1 MHEYAQTS
9 QTSFFSLCM
18 HYLSHCLEDGF
29 HTQIFDSSN
38 TLIQQSI
45 LFVTKS
51 TYQRQPFL
59 CPLYCKSHVC
69 MFQSPRLYQ
78 MLWNNIMLA
87 FLNNMVKFSQ
97 YSHSLTWLEYATYA
111 FISLVELLVF
121 QSLLASAYDTLVQW
135 GGSESVLFPCD
146 RDLVPY
152 HLIQIVTF
160 HTYSISTKRTWTQ
173 SLLLYYESCRDN
185 RVYASQWL
193 MLCRAWVLKT

>member
-97 YSHSLTWLEYATYA
+97 YSHFSNLTWVRYICIHI
-111 FISLVELLVF
+111 ISWIACFPV
-121 QSLLASAYDTLVQW
+121 
-135 GGSESVLFPCD
+135 SVSFSVWYLSTMGREWECSIPMCSWPCAIPSD
-146 RDLVPY
+146 KLWHFTHIP
-152 HLIQIVTF
+152 L
-160 HTYSISTKRTWTQ
+160 
-173 SLLLYYESCRDN
+173 
-185 RVYASQWL
+185 
-193 MLCRAWVLKT
+193 VLKGHELNPSFFIMNLVVITRCMLLSD